1 MVVHGKK
8 LIITVGGSAIAG
20 AKSCEINIQ
29 CDDIEVASATQGKW
43 REFLSGRKDWSVTC
57 GHLLPASGTPLKSSA
72 AMVGT
77 KVVLSIQ
84 TDMTGDILTGSAIV
98 KTWRAS
104 GAVGNLA
111 TGAFSF
117 RGSGALV

>member
-29 CDDIEVASATQGKW
+29 CDDFEIASATQGKW
-43 REFLSGRKDWSVTC
+43 REFLAGRKDWSVTC

-98 KTWRAS
+98 KSWRAS
-104 GAVGNLA
+104 GAVDNLA

>member
-8 LIITVGGSAIAG
+8 LIITVDGSAIAG

-84 TDMTGDILTGSAIV
+84 TDMTSDILTGSAIV

>member
-29 CDDIEVASATQGKW
+29 CDDLEVASATQGKW
-43 REFLSGRKDWSVTC
+43 REFLAGRKDWSVTC

-98 KTWRAS
+98 KSWRAS
-104 GAVGNLA
+104 GAVDNLA

>member
-29 CDDIEVASATQGKW
+29 CDDFEIASAAQGKW

-77 KVVLSIQ
+77 KVTLSIQ

-98 KTWRAS
+98 KSWRAS
-104 GAVGNLA
+104 GAVDNLA

>member
-1 MVVHGKK
+1 MVIHGKK

-29 CDDIEVASATQGKW
+29 CDDFEVASATQGKW
-43 REFLSGRKDWSVTC
+43 REFLAGRKDWSVTC

-104 GAVGNLA
+104 GAVDNLA

>member
-84 TDMTGDILTGSAIV
+84 TDMTGDTLTGSAIV
-98 KTWRAS
+98 KSWRAS

-117 RGSGALV
+117 RGTGALV

>member
-1 MVVHGKK
+1 MVIHGKK

-29 CDDIEVASATQGKW
+29 CDDLEVASATQGKW
-43 REFLSGRKDWSVTC
+43 REFLAGRKDWSVTC

-77 KVVLSIQ
+77 KVTLSIQ

-98 KTWRAS
+98 KSWRAS
-104 GAVGNLA
+104 GAVDNLA

>member
-43 REFLSGRKDWSVTC
+43 REFLAGRKDWSVTC

-84 TDMTGDILTGSAIV
+84 TDMTGDVLTGSAIV
-98 KTWRAS
+98 KSWRAS
-104 GAVGNLA
+104 GAVGSLA